1 MHKSRKIDLQNIHR
15 YYTVRN
21 NAAEHDISKPPIH
34 DAAVQ
39 ASGGNRMQFNA
50 FRRVTIHN
58 VSTETIGQIRVLITK
73 IFI

>member
-1 MHKSRKIDLQNIHR
+1 MHKSRKIDLQSIHR

-21 NAAEHDISKPPIH
+21 NAAGHDISKLPIH

-39 ASGGNRMQFNA
+39 DSGGNRMQFNA

-58 VSTETIGQIRVLITK
+58 ISVKTIGRKLQS
-73 IFI
+73 